1 MHVTRFHRPRALA
14 IAAVSTL
21 LAITVMS
28 SACSRTTE
36 SSPQNDGAHMSSS
49 QPTSGGVNLIE
60 LRAPGV
66 LDAALPPAFRGLHA
80 NVVEEDDSARYFTVL
95 YTPTE
100 QSTEV
105 QGSIQVTALD
115 RPVSGDDAEA
125 EAQLYAPPAYQQ
137 APVPEQ
143 YRGRYGQHSF
153 VTTSHDLDTVKWSL
167 TSDSLYISV
176 NFLENTVTEA
186 ELWTLADEILRLA
199 TST

>member
-28 SACSRTTE
+28 SACSRTPE
-36 SSPQNDGAHMSSS
+36 PSPHDNGAHMSSS
-49 QPTSGGVNLIE
+49 QPTNGGVNLIE

-143 YRGRYGQHSF
+143 YRARYGQHSF

-176 NFLENTVTEA
+176 NFPENTVTEA

>member
-1 MHVTRFHRPRALA
+1 MTGRHRPRAIV

-21 LAITVMS
+21 LTITVMT
-28 SACSRTTE
+28 SACSRTPE
-36 SSPQNDGAHMSSS
+36 PSPHDDGAHMSSS
-49 QPTSGGVNLIE
+49 QPTSGSVNLTA
-60 LRAPGV
+60 LRAPRV

-80 NVVEEDDSARYFTVL
+80 NVVDEDDSARYFTVL

-105 QGSIQVTALD
+105 RASIQVTALD

-125 EAQLYAPPAYQQ
+125 EAQLYGPPVYQQ

-143 YRGRYGQHSF
+143 YRDRYGQHSF

-176 NFLENTVTEA
+176 SFPENTVPEA
-186 ELWTLADEILRLA
+186 ELWNLADEILRLS
-199 TST
+199 TSST